1 MPSIQ
6 EIAPHDAVR
15 RFTAK
20 IEIKNENGYVT
31 GSVPVAVDYYPNRIS
46 LAPID
51 IVLDEDEEKH
61 LSEDEI
67 EALVNSA
74 TICHYA
80 KWVDLQGPVYHKVT
94 KEILV
99 AAGEDIPLDPR
110 IMQHASTV
118 VIGEIM
124 KQLIEEVFPKQKLS
138 RHERRRSQSARV
150 TPLRTNRE

>member
-6 EIAPHDAVR
+6 VTAPHDSVR

-51 IVLDEDEEKH
+51 IVLDEDEEKL

-74 TICHYA
+74 TSCH
-80 KWVDLQGPVYHKVT
+80 
-94 KEILV
+94 
-99 AAGEDIPLDPR
+99 
-110 IMQHASTV
+110 
-118 VIGEIM
+118 
-124 KQLIEEVFPKQKLS
+124 
-138 RHERRRSQSARV
+138 
-150 TPLRTNRE
+150 